1 MMQFLPET
9 RVSLIL
15 RLAKPTDVQAWQ
27 EFSDVYVARCR
38 VLKLLREEVQ
48 DLDSTLSGEWE
59 PVQENVKDPA
69 EPLLNSHESSYD
81 NRSKL

>member
-1 MMQFLPET
+1 MHHFPET

-59 PVQENVKDPA
+59 PGQGNAIDPA
-69 EPLLNSHESSYD
+69 EPPLNSRESSYD
-81 NRSKL
+81 YRSIL